1 MGKIEDLEKELDY
14 LKKKRRDEEKIKKL
28 QKEIQQEKFK
38 QSKIGKGIDS
48 VGKVF
53 SGLGNN
59 NNQKKQKKPVKKNKK
74 TAKQK
79 DPINDINNII
89 NRLPQ

>member
-1 MGKIEDLEKELDY
+1 MGKIEDLEKELNVSQQ
-14 LKKKRRDEEKIKKL
+14 KRRDEEKIKKL

-53 SGLGNN
+53 SGLENASS
-59 NNQKKQKKPVKKNKK
+59 KKTKPKKTNKKNTTK
-74 TAKQK
+74 K
-79 DPINDINNII
+79 DPVDDINDII